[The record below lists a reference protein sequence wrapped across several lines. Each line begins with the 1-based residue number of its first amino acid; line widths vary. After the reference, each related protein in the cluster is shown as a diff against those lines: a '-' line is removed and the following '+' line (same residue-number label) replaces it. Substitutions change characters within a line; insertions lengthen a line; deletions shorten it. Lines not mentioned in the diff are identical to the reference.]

1 MIWVDD
7 PGGAGERVHIRSAA
21 ALTIGRYMGG
31 VWAAGAALG
40 VVFPRAIRDAA
51 YDFIARHRHRL
62 ARESARCYLPPMS
75 VRGRFIDQ
83 PSQ

>member
-7 PGGAGERVHIRSAA
+7 PGGAGERVRIRSAA

-31 VWAAGAALG
+31 VWSAAAVLA

-62 ARESARCYLPPMS
+62 VRESAQCYLPPTS
-75 VRGRFIDQ
+75 VRGRFLDQ
-83 PSQ
+83 ATR